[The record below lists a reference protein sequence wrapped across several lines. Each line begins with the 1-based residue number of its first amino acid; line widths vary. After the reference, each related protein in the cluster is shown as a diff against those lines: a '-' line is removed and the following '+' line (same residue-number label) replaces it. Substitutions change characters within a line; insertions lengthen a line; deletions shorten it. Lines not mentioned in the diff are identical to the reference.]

1 MLSGNSNWS
10 HRYQGPVAVVQPH
23 LLVFRFAPG
32 AWVLVSWGTIAMQAA
47 SGAPGGIRC
56 AVFPSCRLVI
66 VSAIESADPWAPDLE
81 RYRADEWRYCIFR
94 DMILADARR
103 LRPKPTILDIGCG
116 AGFDGDVPLQRSI
129 ADVAGCD
136 IGVEADPEIL
146 LANYF
151 AARPSRNHGVSA
163 ENSAH
168 LTSAISRVCRLDGLL
183 FMLGHYP
190 RICAGR
196 EEIER

>member
-1 MLSGNSNWS
+1 M
-10 HRYQGPVAVVQPH
+10 
-23 LLVFRFAPG
+23 
-32 AWVLVSWGTIAMQAA
+32 
-47 SGAPGGIRC
+47 
-56 AVFPSCRLVI
+56 I

-116 AGFDGDVPLQRSI
+116 AGFDGDVPLQRLI

-146 LANYF
+146 LADYF
-151 AARPSRNHGVSA
+151 TETNR
-163 ENSAH
+163 
-168 LTSAISRVCRLDGLL
+168 
-183 FMLGHYP
+183 
-190 RICAGR
+190 
-196 EEIER
+196 

>member
-10 HRYQGPVAVVQPH
+10 HRYQRPIAVVQPD

-32 AWVLVSWGTIAMQAA
+32 TSVLDSRGTIAMQAA
-47 SGAPGGIRC
+47 SGAPGVVRC

-66 VSAIESADPWAPDLE
+66 VSAIESADPWAPDLK

-129 ADVAGCD
+129 ADVAECD

-146 LANYF
+146 VALLGWLSLRFKIPVPLLHIPFCFVISNLAALWGFLRYL
-151 AARPSRNHGVSA
+151 RG
-163 ENSAH
+163 
-168 LTSAISRVCRLDGLL
+168 
-183 FMLGHYP
+183 
-190 RICAGR
+190 
-196 EEIER
+196 ERKITWTTVR